1 MKKNKTLKLASGL
14 LILCLI
20 TTCVIGT
27 TLAKYTTGGSAQD
40 SAQVAKWGVR
50 ISMLGDGLFA
60 NEYSNTTNGVT
71 VKSTQD
77 VVAPGTSSDEST
89 AAKFSISGTPE
100 VKVNITIDFDMTN
113 DVYLKAGTYADET
126 TATDTADN
134 FTLSADYHPIVFT
147 LKQIKNATGD
157 INVTLKSGTLAEIE
171 AFLNDWSQDYAPN
184 TDLTSEFELSWVWS
198 FSGNDQADTYL
209 GNRIAASET
218 NANYS
223 YSVGYTLTV
232 TATQI
237 D

>member
-40 SAQVAKWGVR
+40 SAQVAKWGVK

-60 NEYSNTTNGVT
+60 NEYSNADNGVT

-77 VVAPGTSSDEST
+77 VVAPGTSSNEST

-100 VKVNITIDFDMTN
+100 VKVNITIDFNKTN

-126 TATDTADN
+126 TATVTDDN
-134 FTLSADYHPIVFT
+134 FTLDADYHPIVFT
-147 LKQIKNATGD
+147 LKQTKDATGAID
-157 INVTLKSGTLAEIE
+157 VTLQSGTLAQIE
-171 AFLNDWSQDYAPN
+171 TFLNNWSRDYKPN
-184 TDLTSEFELSWVWS
+184 TDLTSEFELSWVWN
-198 FSGNDQADTYL
+198 FAGNDKADTYL
-209 GNRIAASET
+209 GNRIAAGET
-218 NANYS
+218 DTKYS

>member
-40 SAQVAKWGVR
+40 SAQVAKWGVK

-60 NEYSNTTNGVT
+60 NEYSDATNGLT
-71 VKSTQD
+71 VKSTHD

-100 VKVNITIDFDMTN
+100 VKVNIAIDFDMTS

-126 TATDTADN
+126 TATDTADE
-134 FTLSADYHPIVFT
+134 FTLAADYHPIVFT
-147 LKQIKNATGD
+147 LKQTKDATGALD
-157 INVTLKSGTLAEIE
+157 VTLVSGTLAEIE
-171 AFLNDWSQDYAPN
+171 TFLNAWSHDYAPN
-184 TDLTSEFELSWVWS
+184 TDLSSEFELSWAWA
-198 FSGNDQADTYL
+198 FGGNDEADTYL
-209 GNRIAASET
+209 GNRIAAGET
-218 NANYS
+218 DAAYS
-223 YSVGYTLTV
+223 LSVGYTLTI